1 MPSPLLLKNELWA
14 ADLSSRVE
22 QGSTL
27 MGTFVVKYKYK
38 CNQIFLGVKVI
49 IDLNISIII
58 SSVVKA
64 LNLCSLQNQC

>member
-38 CNQIFLGVKVI
+38 YNQSKSDYGFEHFYIY
-49 IDLNISIII
+49 
-58 SSVVKA
+58 
-64 LNLCSLQNQC
+64 